1 MDIELYVFFW
11 ITVLFGYMPRSGIAG
26 IYGKS
31 ILFFWG
37 TSKLFSI
44 IAAPTLFPTFLLQCS
59 RIPLSPH
66 PFQRLLFV
74 DFLMM
79 DILTSV
85 RFYLIVVFIC
95 ISLIISNIE
104 HLFMCLLVFGISS
117 LETCVFRSSANFLIE
132 LFGCLFFVLLV
143 FPSDSAVKNLPAMQ
157 EKQET
162 QVQSLGWEDPLEEG
176 MATHTSILARR
187 IPWTEEADGL

>member
-1 MDIELYVFFW
+1 
-11 ITVLFGYMPRSGIAG
+11 
-26 IYGKS
+26 
-31 ILFFWG
+31 
-37 TSKLFSI
+37 
-44 IAAPTLFPTFLLQCS
+44 
-59 RIPLSPH
+59 
-66 PFQRLLFV
+66 
-74 DFLMM
+74 
-79 DILTSV
+79 
-85 RFYLIVVFIC
+85 
-95 ISLIISNIE
+95 
-104 HLFMCLLVFGISS
+104 MCLLVFGISS